1 MGFYTDQVVPRV
13 TNLMLG
19 SHAFGEIR
27 ARVCEGLHGDVLEL
41 GFGSGLNLTHLPAT
55 VTGLWAVDPSGTAM
69 KLAAKRIA
77 ATSVPVHP
85 AGLDGARLELPDD
98 RFDGALSTMTLC
110 TIPNVSSALAELR
123 RVLKPGAEFHFAE
136 HGRAPDATVARTQD
150 RFDGFQQRVAGGCHL
165 NREVSTVARGSGLR
179 DRGDRQL
186 LPEGQPEGVG
196 LHVRRPGPEGM
207 NRECAVYSRVL
218 EG

>member
-1 MGFYTDQVVPRV
+1 VGFYTDQVVPRV

-27 ARVCEGLHGDVLEL
+27 ARVCDGLHGDVLEL
-41 GFGSGLNLTHLPAT
+41 GFGSGLNLSHLPAT

-77 ATSVPVHP
+77 AASVPVHP
-85 AGLDGARLELPDD
+85 AGVDGARLELPDD

-110 TIPNVSSALAELR
+110 TIPHVSSALAELH
-123 RVLKPGAEFHFAE
+123 RVLQPGAEFHFAE

-165 NREVSTVARGSGLR
+165 NREVRPLLEDAGFAIEEIDNFFLKGSPKAWGYMYVGRARK
-179 DRGDRQL
+179 
-186 LPEGQPEGVG
+186 
-196 LHVRRPGPEGM
+196 
-207 NRECAVYSRVL
+207 A
-218 EG
+218 